1 MNVIIALA
9 LILAI
14 FVILI
19 FAKKSQKKQIEQDFG
34 DAEVPD
40 FEKDFFE
47 RVKAGEKSQQ
57 VLSLGSQ
64 QDCALIRSLLSADGI
79 PSYVEGEH
87 MNNIYGGLTGSMTAT
102 VAIKLFILC
111 SDYEK
116 AVDIIKTSKLTDVNG
131 YTILP
136 KEEKA

>member
-1 MNVIIALA
+1 MNIIIALV
-9 LILAI
+9 LIA
-14 FVILI
+14 VILL
-19 FAKKSQKKQIEQDFG
+19 FLVFSKKSQKKALEQDFG
-34 DAEVPD
+34 DTEVED
-40 FEKDFFE
+40 FEKKFFE
-47 RVKAGEKSQQ
+47 RVKSGEKSQQ

-111 SDYEK
+111 SDYEN

-136 KEEKA
+136 KEE